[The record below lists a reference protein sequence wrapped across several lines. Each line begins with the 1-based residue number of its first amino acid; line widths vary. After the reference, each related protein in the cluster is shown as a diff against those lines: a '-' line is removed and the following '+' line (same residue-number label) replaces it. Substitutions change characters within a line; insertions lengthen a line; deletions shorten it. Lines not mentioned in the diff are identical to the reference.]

1 MDLSDIRETIAG
13 IEGADYADLY
23 AAKKVSHNVRYDDG
37 RMDTLSSS
45 RSEGLGVRL
54 IMGDNSVF
62 AHTGG
67 TKFSDVFGAVS
78 KAADMA
84 DLASPKRIR
93 DGEMMTGVDLPLP
106 SLDVSFMGEL
116 DRRLRS
122 ECKYLKQ
129 VAFSFSTSKK
139 AVLIVRG
146 DGGISRDEHVYTTFR
161 AFLVLE
167 KDGCMETGFEARSL
181 TCGADVFWA
190 SPDGEEPAT
199 PEGVARAAMERGLKL
214 LDAVPCP
221 AGRMTVLLDGASGG
235 AMIHEACGHGL
246 EADIVYKDYSTF
258 RDKIGRQVA
267 CPNVTIVD
275 DATLPGRWGSYACDD
290 EGAPAARTVLVE
302 NGVLKRYMTDIL
314 SAKIWD
320 LPRTGN
326 GRRQSYGD
334 LPIPRMSNTF
344 VAPGDRCFDD
354 LLYGMGDG
362 FLVRKMGGGEVNPT
376 SGDFVFQ
383 VTEGYMVRD
392 GKIGPIVKGA
402 TLEGNGPEA
411 LLNIEAV
418 GSDLKL
424 DPGTCGKSGQGV
436 PVTDG
441 QPSLLIKNLTVGGS
455 DA

>member
-1 MDLSDIRETIAG
+1 MSLSDIQETIAG
-13 IEGADYADLY
+13 INGADYADLY

-54 IMGDNSVF
+54 IMGDNSVY

-67 TKFSDVFGAVS
+67 TKFSDAFGAVS

-84 DLASPKRIR
+84 EIAAPKRANE
-93 DGEMMTGVDLPLP
+93 GEIMPDVELSLP

-116 DRRLRS
+116 DRHMRS

-129 VAFSFSTSKK
+129 ATFSLSTSKK

-146 DGGISRDEHVYTTFR
+146 DGDMFRDEHVYTTFR
-161 AFLVLE
+161 VSLVLE
-167 KDGCMETGFEARSL
+167 KDGSVETGFEARSL
-181 TCGADVFWA
+181 TCGAEVFWT
-190 SPDGEEPAT
+190 SPGGKEPDT
-199 PEGVARAAMERGLKL
+199 PESIARTALERGLRL

-221 AGRMTVLLDGASGG
+221 AGRMMVLLDGASGG

-246 EADIVYKDYSTF
+246 EADIVYKDYSAF
-258 RDKIGRQVA
+258 RGKIGTQVA

-290 EGAPAARTVLVE
+290 EGTPAARNVLVE

-314 SAKIWD
+314 SAKMWN

-344 VAPGDRCFDD
+344 VVPGESSFDE
-354 LLYGMGDG
+354 LLSGMKNG
-362 FLVRKMGGGEVNPT
+362 FLVKKMGGGEVNPT

-402 TLEGNGPEA
+402 TLEGN
-411 LLNIEAV
+411 
-418 GSDLKL
+418 
-424 DPGTCGKSGQGV
+424 
-436 PVTDG
+436 
-441 QPSLLIKNLTVGGS
+441 
-455 DA
+455 

>member
-1 MDLSDIRETIAG
+1 
-13 IEGADYADLY
+13 
-23 AAKKVSHNVRYDDG
+23 
-37 RMDTLSSS
+37 
-45 RSEGLGVRL
+45 
-54 IMGDNSVF
+54 
-62 AHTGG
+62 
-67 TKFSDVFGAVS
+67 
-78 KAADMA
+78 MA
-84 DLASPKRIR
+84 DIAAPKRVSE
-93 DGEMMTGVDLPLP
+93 GEMMPDAELSLP

-129 VAFSFSTSKK
+129 ATFSFSTSKK

-146 DGGISRDEHVYTTFR
+146 DGDISRDEHVYTTFR
-161 AFLVLE
+161 TSLVLE
-167 KDGCMETGFEARSL
+167 KDGAVETGFEARSL
-181 TCGADVFWA
+181 TCGTEVFWA
-190 SPDGEEPAT
+190 SPDGHEPDT
-199 PEGVARAAMERGLKL
+199 PEGVARAALERGLKL

-246 EADIVYKDYSTF
+246 EADIVYKDYSAF
-258 RDKIGRQVA
+258 RDKIGQQVA
-267 CPNVTIVD
+267 SPNVTIVD

-290 EGAPAARTVLVE
+290 EGTPAARNVLVE

-314 SAKIWD
+314 SAKMWD

-344 VAPGDRCFDD
+344 VVPGDSGFDEM
-354 LLYGMGDG
+354 LYGMGDG
-362 FLVRKMGGGEVNPT
+362 FLVRKMGGGEVDPT

-392 GKIGPIVKGA
+392 GKIGSIVKGA

-418 GSDLKL
+418 GRELTL